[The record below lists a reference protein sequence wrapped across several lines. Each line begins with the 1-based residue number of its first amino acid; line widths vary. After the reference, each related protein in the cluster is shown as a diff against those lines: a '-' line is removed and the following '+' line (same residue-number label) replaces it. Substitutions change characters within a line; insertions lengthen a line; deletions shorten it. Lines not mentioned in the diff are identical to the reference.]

1 MGMSKATDA
10 GTLPHES
17 EMDRDDALDAFL
29 TVANVCEPD
38 HPYGSGIDDVYP
50 LKPMNVDY
58 GVCRTYYARC
68 GPMAGGGLKWASYS
82 TRMTYINRIS
92 RARHLTL
99 LVHEVSHI
107 PDTADYEHGG
117 HPPSFWRE
125 MAFNALLVRDSIR
138 EGGAITEAFGDV
150 SEEDFLREIVD
161 DPNSSVA
168 DRRYMSVDETK
179 QLLADLVGR
188 PDLGPE

>member
-1 MGMSKATDA
+1 MSKAKPTA
-10 GTLPHES
+10 ATLPQEA
-17 EMDRDDALDAFL
+17 EMDRDDALEAFV

-38 HPYGSGIDDVYP
+38 HPHDSPSGRVYP
-50 LKPMNVDY
+50 LEARNVEY

-68 GPMAGGGLKWASYS
+68 GPRSGAGLKWASYK
-82 TRMTYINRIS
+82 TRLSYINNIT
-92 RARHLTL
+92 RARHLAL

-107 PDTADYEHGG
+107 PRTAEYEHGT

-125 MAFNALLVRDSIR
+125 MAFHALLVRDSIR
-138 EGGAITEAFGDV
+138 EGGGITDAFGDV
-150 SEEDFLREIVD
+150 SEEAFLKEVIE
-161 DPNSSVA
+161 DPNSAVA